1 MAMRQMELPFTREDQ
16 EYVMIYALW
25 DATKGNRAE
34 RKRQVADAIRMTAH
48 ANPKI
53 KGERLFLLTLEW
65 LKTSRV
71 VA

>member
-1 MAMRQMELPFTREDQ
+1 MMRQMQLPFTQED
-16 EYVMIYALW
+16 ALAIMVHSLW
-25 DATKGNRAE
+25 ACTKGTPAE
-34 RKRQVADAIRMTAH
+34 RRRQVADAVRMTAH

-65 LKTSRV
+65 LKTSTVV